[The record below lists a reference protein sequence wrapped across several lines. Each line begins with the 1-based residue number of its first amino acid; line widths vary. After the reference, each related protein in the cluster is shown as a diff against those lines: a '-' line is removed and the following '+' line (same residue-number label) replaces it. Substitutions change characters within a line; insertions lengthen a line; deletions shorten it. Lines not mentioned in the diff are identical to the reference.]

1 MGYYYKN
8 NYENGLNVTNAE
20 ISQDSNTLD
29 LYLCNSNIEPI
40 EIVNNES
47 IKFDFRKFIQVSNL
61 GSILLETERE
71 QLLYK
76 EQESPLTSEQKDGE
90 ELDFF
95 LLENNFFPVET
106 CLYKIIID
114 FKDGSSVTLQ
124 RPIRGKDNS
133 WMIVEHMFNFQN
145 DIEKDTIDIHLYNLY
160 GFETHLKLGFKV
172 KQLSLQSQGIELSL
186 VSANMDN
193 EKRVSYIFNDL
204 NENQL
209 LLARRNAI
217 K

>member
-8 NYENGLNVTNAE
+8 NYETALNVNNAE
-20 ISQDSNTLD
+20 LTSD
-29 LYLCNSNIEPI
+29 LYICDGETV

-47 IKFDFRKFIQVSNL
+47 IRFDFRKFIQESNM
-61 GSILLETERE
+61 GSILLENEKE
-71 QLLYK
+71 NLLHK
-76 EQESPLTSEQKDGE
+76 EQESPIRLEKQDNDVF
-90 ELDFF
+90 DFF

-114 FKDGSSVTLQ
+114 FKDGTKVTLQ
-124 RPIRGKDNS
+124 RPIIGTGNS
-133 WMIVEHMFNFQN
+133 WMVLDHIFNFQN
-145 DIEKDTIDIHLYNLY
+145 DVEEDVIDMHLYNLY
-160 GFETHLKLGFKV
+160 GFETHLKLKFKV

-193 EKRVSYIFNDL
+193 NKSVSYIFNDL

>member
-8 NYENGLNVTNAE
+8 NYETVLNVTNAE
-20 ISQDSNTLD
+20 VSQDKDTSD

-47 IKFDFRKFIQVSNL
+47 IKFDFRKFIQTSNT
-61 GSILLETERE
+61 GSILLENEKE
-71 QLLYK
+71 IILNK
-76 EQESPLTSEQKDGE
+76 EQESSIKLEKNKGE
-90 ELDFF
+90 EFDFF
-95 LLENNFFPVET
+95 ILENNFFLSET

-133 WMIVEHMFNFQN
+133 WMVVEHIFNFQN
-145 DIEKDTIDIHLYNLY
+145 DIENDIIDIHLYNLY

-172 KQLSLQSQGIELSL
+172 KRLSLQSQGIELSL

-209 LLARRNAI
+209 LLARRNMI